1 MTQAEIDTRS
11 IGDLITEGMR
21 EVRRRYYATVNE
33 MADEAIEQHP
43 DDKELREEFVW
54 ESVDGS
60 EWVIYYYNAR
70 AVTLI
75 TDNLEAAS
83 EAGVLDSAVVRA
95 NCNIETTLALY
106 AMLADVN
113 DAIARRERV

>member
-1 MTQAEIDTRS
+1 MTTAAEIDTRS
-11 IGDLITEGMR
+11 IGDLINEGMR
-21 EVRRRYYATVNE
+21 PVRKRYYADVNSI
-33 MADEAIEQHP
+33 AAEAVEVHP
-43 DDKELREEFVW
+43 DDEDEREEFVW

-83 EAGVLDSAVVRA
+83 EAGVLDHAVGD
-95 NCNIETTLALY
+95 NGSIETTLAFY
-106 AMLADVN
+106 AMEADVN
-113 DAIARRERV
+113 DAIARRES